1 MKTKVSAAVVVMLA
15 AARAAVAQ
23 SNPTFAYGKPE
34 EVKGVEWKVQAKGGL
49 LLTAG
54 NSQTTNGTFSMTA
67 SRKQDGNRL
76 ALEGGVAYGKSNV
89 LVPVYKPNPTM
100 DPTMVDVVTGLNR
113 QSVTTTNTWLAKGRY
128 DRFFTANNSG
138 FVSAFGSGDQIA
150 GKAFVGGGQV
160 GYSRQL
166 HKTDAN
172 LLVAELG
179 YDFSYERYVQQA
191 GKPPLEPVSIHS
203 ARAFVADT
211 LKLSPE
217 TGATASVEA
226 LFNLNKE
233 NAALNVDTGMSGV
246 DTFKDTRVNGKLG
259 LTTTVHK
266 SLSVGLGLTL
276 KYDQNPAPRP
286 LPSGLPSDAKYDS
299 AFQPFANKLDTLA
312 EATLIYTFL

>member
-1 MKTKVSAAVVVMLA
+1 MKMKALAVLVVMLA
-15 AARAAVAQ
+15 AARAASAQ
-23 SNPTFAYGKPE
+23 SNPTFAYAKPE
-34 EVKGVEWKVQAKGGL
+34 EVKGVEWKAQAKGGL

-54 NSQTTNGTFSMTA
+54 NSQTTNGTFSLNA
-67 SRKQDGNRL
+67 SRKQGDNKL

-89 LVPVYKPNPTM
+89 LVPVFGDPTNPTSI
-100 DPTMVDVVTGLNR
+100 TALNR

-128 DRFFTANNSG
+128 DRFFTPNNSG
-138 FVSAFGSGDQIA
+138 FASAFGSGDQIA

-179 YDFSYERYVQQA
+179 YDFSYERYVQQP
-191 GKPPLEPVSIHS
+191 GKPPLDPVSIHS

-211 LKLSPE
+211 LKVSGE

-233 NAALNVDTGMSGV
+233 GAALNVDTGMPGV
-246 DTFKDTRVNGKLG
+246 DAFKDTRVNGKLG
-259 LTTTVHK
+259 LTTTLHK

-286 LPSGLPSDAKYDS
+286 VPSGAPSGSMYA
-299 AFQPFANKLDTLA
+299 AGFQPFANKLDTLA